1 MPFEISS
8 RQHVRHPVKVLVCS
22 LDAKFAELL
31 AADAGIFEQFYPF
44 TTVEAARSI
53 PELLA
58 MIQSRYDIVHLFA
71 EVSAVGMIHD
81 TASHSIS
88 GTSLIE
94 RCCDLNVRLLWIAN
108 NNAAQ
113 AYIQG
118 FKSVGKPINLIMTLK
133 RNGSYFQSF
142 LRELL
147 HRTSRGEALTAAWQ
161 ALSPK
166 DPHSPRHQEL
176 PATIFAAGRMQD
188 HYYNARVS

>member
-8 RQHVRHPVKVLVCS
+8 RQQIHHPVKVLVCS
-22 LDAKFAELL
+22 LDARFAELL
-31 AADAGIFEQFYPF
+31 TGDAGIFEQFYPF
-44 TTVEAARSI
+44 TTVEVARSI

-58 MIQSRYDIVHLFA
+58 MIQSGYDIVHLFA
-71 EVSAVGMIHD
+71 EVSAAGMIQD
-81 TASHSIS
+81 GAGHSIS
-88 GTSLIE
+88 GTSLVE
-94 RCCDLNVRLLWIAN
+94 RCCDSNVRLLWIAN
-108 NNAAQ
+108 NNASQ

-118 FKSVGKPINLIMTLK
+118 FKSAGKPINLVMTLK

-147 HRTSRGEALTAAWQ
+147 ERTSRGEALTAAWQ
-161 ALSPK
+161 SLSPK

-188 HYYNARVS
+188 HYNANVS

>member
-31 AADAGIFEQFYPF
+31 ATDAGIFEQFYPF

-58 MIQSRYDIVHLFA
+58 MIQSGYDIVHLFA
-71 EVSAVGMIHD
+71 EVSAVGMIQD
-81 TASHSIS
+81 TAGHSIS
-88 GTSLIE
+88 GTSLVE
-94 RCCDLNVRLLWIAN
+94 RCCDWNVRLLWIAN

-118 FKSVGKPINLIMTLK
+118 FKSAGKPINLIMTLK
-133 RNGSYFQSF
+133 RNGSYFQLF

-161 ALSPK
+161 SLSPK
-166 DPHSPRHQEL
+166 DPHAPRHREL

-188 HYYNARVS
+188 HYNANVS